1 MKAVI
6 ELHKAM
12 LVAVMWVSCL
22 AAAPRLALSQVD
34 ELTGLG
40 QLSRSFEAMI
50 EAVSPSVVKVFV
62 SGFVPRSGIVSSTG
76 DLLARQHSTGS
87 GVIVDADG
95 YIVTNAHVVSGAR
108 RVQVLIATSGA
119 QRADRSSILKPSGDL
134 VGAQIVGVDNETDL
148 AVLKVAK
155 RGLSALQLSDSDAVR
170 KGQLVFAFGSPLG
183 LENSVSMGV
192 VSSVAR
198 QLRQEDP
205 MIYIQTDATINPG
218 NSGGP
223 LVNASG
229 EVVGINTFILSQSGG
244 SEGIGFAAPSNIVR
258 NVFEQIRQKG
268 AVQRGAIGV
277 FAQTI
282 TPTLAAAMGLQQ
294 DWGVILGDVYPNGP
308 GAQAGLQIGD
318 VILSLDGKLMEN
330 GRQLEVNLYSR
341 RIGTRVTLEVLRNRR
356 KRRVEVTVIE
366 RPGNSTQFLAL
377 VNRETNLVENL
388 GILAMDLTP
397 QVERL
402 LPPLRRKDGVLVAGR
417 AVDAPFWESGLLPG
431 DVIYSL
437 NGESVESLEEL
448 RKHLSKLK
456 VYDAVVMQVERSG
469 RLMFVSFELE

>member
-1 MKAVI
+1 
-6 ELHKAM
+6 
-12 LVAVMWVSCL
+12 
-22 AAAPRLALSQVD
+22 
-34 ELTGLG
+34 
-40 QLSRSFEAMI
+40 
-50 EAVSPSVVKVFV
+50 
-62 SGFVPRSGIVSSTG
+62 
-76 DLLARQHSTGS
+76 
-87 GVIVDADG
+87 
-95 YIVTNAHVVSGAR
+95 
-108 RVQVLIATSGA
+108 
-119 QRADRSSILKPSGDL
+119 
-134 VGAQIVGVDNETDL
+134 
-148 AVLKVAK
+148 
-155 RGLSALQLSDSDAVR
+155 
-170 KGQLVFAFGSPLG
+170 
-183 LENSVSMGV
+183 
-192 VSSVAR
+192 
-198 QLRQEDP
+198 

-258 NVFEQIRQKG
+258 NVFEQIRQRG

-308 GAQAGLQIGD
+308 AAQAGLQIGD
-318 VILSLDGKLMEN
+318 IVLSLDGKLMEN

-341 RIGTRVTLEVLRNRR
+341 RIGTRVKLETLRNRR

-366 RPGNSTQFLAL
+366 RPSSSTQFLAM
-377 VNRETNLVENL
+377 VNKETNLVENL

-397 QVERL
+397 EVERL

-431 DVIYSL
+431 DVIYSV

-448 RKHLSKLK
+448 RNHLSKLK
-456 VYDAVVMQVERSG
+456 VYDAVVIQVERNG
-469 RLMFVSFELE
+469 QLMFVSFELE